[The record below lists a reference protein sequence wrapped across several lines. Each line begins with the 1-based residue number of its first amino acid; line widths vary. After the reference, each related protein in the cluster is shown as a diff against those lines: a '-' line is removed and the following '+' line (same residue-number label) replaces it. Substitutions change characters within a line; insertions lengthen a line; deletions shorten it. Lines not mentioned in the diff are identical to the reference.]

1 MYTVYM
7 FQGLGTGV
15 SRILGLCLIMMR
27 NCLFGWCEHSQDIR
41 QVLAERGVIEKLACE
56 LGELRTIPEID
67 EVSCTLNVSMIG
79 RHCIA

>member
-1 MYTVYM
+1 MGKLEEEV
-7 FQGLGTGV
+7 L
-15 SRILGLCLIMMR
+15 S
-27 NCLFGWCEHSQDIR
+27 